1 MKTPKENS
9 DCPKCKVGKLVSVID
24 KQQII
29 SMGELVEVPSFCFY
43 ECSRCRRTVM
53 SAKQFQKALQYLD
66 YYHYNFDN
74 EPFPVYPVKASK
86 IATVC

>member
-24 KQQII
+24 KQQVI
-29 SMGELVEVPSFCFY
+29 SMGELIEVPSFGFY
-43 ECSRCRRTVM
+43 ECNRCRRTTLF
-53 SAKQFQKALQYLD
+53 AKDMQKALQYLD

-74 EPFPVYPVKASK
+74 EPFMLYPTKTSK
-86 IATVC
+86 FATVC